1 MRPAVAQSAVGD
13 CRGIAPRAASAWHWA
28 VALLLA
34 ALAACHE
41 PQVRLGPGVQAPR
54 APQQTA
60 VEARVLEVRGA
71 RLTERADFHIRGKI
85 LSKRRYR
92 WDKLAAVAPWDFALG
107 WGAASDE
114 ALLGSARV
122 IQGDR
127 FMFWHLYDSA
137 LTAQIVER
145 SSANIHLIPENPRLL
160 AALAQI
166 PEGAIVELSGRLV
179 DVTLAGGAR
188 IRTSLSRRD
197 VGAGACEIL
206 HVNAVK
212 AVRAAAVPQG

>member
-1 MRPAVAQSAVGD
+1 M
-13 CRGIAPRAASAWHWA
+13 
-28 VALLLA
+28 
-34 ALAACHE
+34 
-41 PQVRLGPGVQAPR
+41 QAPR

>member
-1 MRPAVAQSAVGD
+1 MLRRQFLPRPLRARRD
-13 CRGIAPRAASAWHWA
+13 RGRRAPRA

-34 ALAACHE
+34 ALAACQD
-41 PQVRLGPGVQAPR
+41 PPLSLGPGVQAPR
-54 APQQTA
+54 APRQTP
-60 VEARVLEVRGA
+60 VEARVIDVRGA
-71 RLTERADFHIRGKI
+71 RLTERADFHIRAKI

-92 WDKLAAVAPWDFALG
+92 WDDLAALAPWDFALG
-107 WGAASDE
+107 WGPASDE

-127 FMFWHLYDSA
+127 FMFWHLYDSPLA
-137 LTAQIVER
+137 PRTAER
-145 SSANIHLIPENPRLL
+145 SSANIHLIPENPRLRV
-160 AALAQI
+160 ALGQI

-179 DVTLAGGAR
+179 DVTLADGSL

-206 HVNAVK
+206 HVSAVK
-212 AVRAAAVPQG
+212 VVREAPSRG